1 MISLKFIPA
10 IVLLFFAAPVLAQQP
25 ANQVWL
31 FVGDPD
37 AAMAGKS
44 SCPPCNRLCL
54 DLQKYKTADGNPL
67 IGHGK
72 DSMFKLIKA
81 APGTVIPR
89 IQFPGEQ
96 DKPGYS
102 GDHEKLI
109 QKHPDAGR
117 VSKGQTVRRVSQEPE
132 WNDEANIRI
141 RIRPAIA
148 ERSEAR

>member
-1 MISLKFIPA
+1 MKFILA
-10 IVLLFFAAPVLAQQP
+10 LVLLMFAAPALAEQP

-31 FVGDPD
+31 FVGNPD

-44 SCPPCNRLCL
+44 SCGPCNRLCL
-54 DLQKYKTADGNPL
+54 DLQKYKTADGNPI

-72 DSMFKLIKA
+72 ESLFMLIKA

-89 IQFPGEQ
+89 IQFPGE
-96 DKPGYS
+96 KEEAGYS

-109 QKHPDAGR
+109 QRHPDAGK
-117 VSKGQTVRRVSQEPE
+117 VSRQSTQKVSREEQ
-132 WNDEANIRI
+132 WSDEANIRI

-148 ERSEAR
+148 QRPEARL